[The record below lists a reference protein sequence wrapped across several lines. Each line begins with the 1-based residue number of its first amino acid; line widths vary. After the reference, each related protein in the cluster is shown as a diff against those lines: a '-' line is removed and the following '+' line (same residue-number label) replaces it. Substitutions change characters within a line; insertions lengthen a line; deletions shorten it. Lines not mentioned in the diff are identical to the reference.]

1 MSLLANLFRKN
12 TNESGKILLIRQTKL
27 GEDGLACV
35 AMIFMAHNSKESMA
49 GLQKKYPQ
57 FSSGMSLKAII
68 DIFNQY
74 GFVTR
79 PLHCPIDEIQSLK
92 FPCIVHWDMK
102 QFVVLNG
109 VDGGIFTVLNPA
121 DKKSRY
127 TKDEFEQH
135 YSEVAL
141 EVLVNNSVL

>member
-1 MSLLANLFRKN
+1 MSLIANLFRKAIDEN
-12 TNESGKILLIRQTKL
+12 GKISLIRQTKP
-27 GEDGLACV
+27 GGDGLACV
-35 AMIFMAHNSKESMA
+35 AMIFMAHNSKESMT

-57 FSSGMSLKAII
+57 FSSGMSLKTII

-79 PLHCPIDEIQSLK
+79 PLHCPIDEIQNIQL
-92 FPCIVHWDMK
+92 PCIVHWDMK

-141 EVLVNNSVL
+141 EVLANNNAL